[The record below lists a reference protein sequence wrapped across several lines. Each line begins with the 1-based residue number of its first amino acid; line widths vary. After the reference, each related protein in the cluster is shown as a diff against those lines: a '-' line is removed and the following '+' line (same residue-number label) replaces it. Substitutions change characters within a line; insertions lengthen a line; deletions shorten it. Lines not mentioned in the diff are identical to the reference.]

1 MRGKL
6 FLALGILTIIA
17 GAIAMGFGLGHFVGR
32 TQAEKDY
39 SFHFERDC
47 EVQRF
52 YIEEG
57 YIELSGNDDTLT
69 ITISSKGE

>member
-1 MRGKL
+1 MKSKRM
-6 FLALGILTIIA
+6 AAAVILTLIGCICL
-17 GAIAMGFGLGHFVGR
+17 GFVIGSYI
-32 TQAEKDY
+32 TEKRVREEH

-52 YIEEG
+52 HIEEG